1 MKTMTGLRIHIPTES
16 HPDLQIRAWIA
27 DEFGHV
33 ENRLYQSLVHIWV
46 VTARFQ
52 SESSDSAQRIAQ
64 TIFKTP
70 DTNSSIM

>member
-33 ENRLYQSLVHIWV
+33 ENRLYQSLVHI
-46 VTARFQ
+46 
-52 SESSDSAQRIAQ
+52 
-64 TIFKTP
+64 
-70 DTNSSIM
+70 